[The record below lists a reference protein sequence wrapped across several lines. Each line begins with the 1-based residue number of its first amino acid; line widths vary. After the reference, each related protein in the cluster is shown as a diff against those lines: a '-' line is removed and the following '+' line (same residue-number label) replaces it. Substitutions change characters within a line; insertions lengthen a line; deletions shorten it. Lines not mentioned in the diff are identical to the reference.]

1 MKKLRRTKRKTGRP
15 AAKGLRAST
24 KGAGVPSQAKQRS
37 AAGIGAAKD
46 VEKYIERAPEPAGS
60 RLKEMRGVI
69 REAVPAEAVEIIS
82 YKIPAFRLKKV
93 LVWYAAFSGHCS
105 LFPTAA
111 VIEEFRGQLGGFT
124 VSKGTVQFPLDK
136 PLPTALIKKLVKA
149 RVEQCEKAQRS

>member
-1 MKKLRRTKRKTGRP
+1 MRKLRRTKRKTGRP

-24 KGAGVPSQAKQRS
+24 KGAGVRGQTKQRS
-37 AAGIGAAKD
+37 APGIGAAKD
-46 VEKYIERAPEPAGS
+46 VEKYIERAPEPARS
-60 RLKEMRGVI
+60 RLQEMRAAI

-93 LVWYAAFSGHCS
+93 LVWHAAFSGHCS

-111 VIEEFRGQLGGFT
+111 VIEEFRGKLGGFT

-136 PLPTALIKKLVKA
+136 PLPTALINKIVKE
-149 RVEQCEKAQRS
+149 RVAQSQGT